1 MALDSEKAGIL
12 DRLSPD
18 GQKALLG
25 QEILRL
31 GREQESLKGALVE
44 LGAAVEGLRAAVD
57 SLEADAA
64 RGQRFFARTAT
75 LKAAEAGTRVAL
87 LPEAELAAGERAY
100 PVGFFMVLAGEEA
113 WSGGTGTRIFLADSG
128 TDLIYRFAS
137 IAASALVPGNF
148 ITPSAEGVTLE
159 AEFGLALGGRLGKGI
174 DILADGNF
182 EAGSDL
188 SVTVYGYIA

>member
-1 MALDSEKAGIL
+1 MAFDATRAGIL

-18 GQKALLG
+18 GQKASLG
-25 QEILRL
+25 KEILQL
-31 GREQESLKGALVE
+31 SEQQQTLQGALE
-44 LGAAVEGLRAAVD
+44 ALGAAVEGLEAAVG
-57 SLEADAA
+57 SLEEAMA

-75 LKAAEAGTRVAL
+75 LRAGEAGTRVRI
-87 LPEAELAAGERAY
+87 LPESELSAGERAY

-174 DILADGNF
+174 DILADGNL
-182 EAGSDL
+182 EAGSEL
-188 SVTVYGYIA
+188 SVTVYGYIT

>member
-1 MALDSEKAGIL
+1 VALDSEKAGIL

-31 GREQESLKGALVE
+31 GREQENLQQALTE
-44 LGAAVEGLRAAVD
+44 LGAAVGGLTAAMG
-57 SLEADAA
+57 SLQEAVA

-75 LKAAEAGTRVAL
+75 LRSAEAGARVAV
-87 LPEAELAAGERAY
+87 LPEDELSTDQRAY
-100 PVGFFMVLAGEEA
+100 PLGFFMVLAGEVA
-113 WSGGTGTRIFLADSG
+113 WTGGTGSRVFLADSG
-128 TDLIYRFAS
+128 EDLVYRFAS

-182 EAGSDL
+182 EVGSDL
-188 SVTVYGYIA
+188 SVTIYGYIT